1 MLRALRI
8 ERERNGLGPK
18 TYRGPGCQIK
28 EDLKTMGIK
37 EDPKACWTTP
47 FAHMIAA
54 EILRL

>member
-37 EDPKACWTTP
+37 EDPKACWTTL
-47 FAHMIAA
+47 FAHMIVVKF
-54 EILRL
+54 